1 MGDAD
6 VAPEELW
13 AVSFQEH
20 QTAQLRRILDST
32 PEERLA
38 WLEDAIAFAQ
48 AAGALPRR
56 RQDFTMAM
64 SDVAFP
70 AAYEV
75 RLEVA
80 PRGEAIHTFGYPGA
94 SGVGTTL
101 GFEIITT
108 SGSRWRGEVMTGR
121 GGVAKPVTGAFS
133 TPNETRLCVIAGGDA
148 YLVDVER
155 PGAFE
160 AVDAAGPVTGVR
172 PLLHEEM
179 LLLHSPWHI
188 TAIDRDGVRWHTARL
203 SIEGVRID
211 EIQGISLAGVAD
223 PDDDEPKNFVIDLRT
238 GLHEGGAPF
247 Q

>member
-6 VAPEELW
+6 AAPEVEW

-20 QTAQLRRILDST
+20 RMAQLRRILDST

-38 WLEDAIAFAQ
+38 WLEDAIEFAR
-48 AAGALPRR
+48 AVGALPRR
-56 RQDFTMAM
+56 QDVTMAV
-64 SDVAFP
+64 SDVVFP

-75 RLEVA
+75 RMEVS
-80 PRGEAIHTFGYPGA
+80 PRREAIHRIGPPGA

-101 GFEIITT
+101 AFEVTTT
-108 SGSRWRGEVMTGR
+108 SGSSWRGEAVAGR
-121 GGVAKPVTGAFS
+121 GVATAVTGAFS

-148 YLVDVER
+148 YLIDVER
-155 PGAFE
+155 PEIFE

-172 PLLHEEM
+172 ALLREEM

-203 SIEGVRID
+203 SIEGIRID
-211 EIQGISLAGVAD
+211 EIQGTSLAGVAD
-223 PDDDEPKNFVIDLRT
+223 PDDDEPKDFVVDLRT
-238 GLHEGGAPF
+238 GRHEGGAPF
-247 Q
+247 E